1 MYCQLLEEAVH
12 QLKHHKKITR
22 PEAHVDIGVTAILPK
37 QYIPNDR
44 QRLDVYRRLTRCGDV
59 ETVIALQKDVT
70 DAYGEMPRQA
80 IVLFALTELRLLS
93 GYFGIDKII
102 KKEPDVVFDVA
113 DAQRASFALT
123 GAPGRLTVVDERTVY
138 LRMPPTFLEPE
149 TLLLALCN
157 LMRGARK
164 REAAAASTPAVPTPV
179 VANA

>member
-1 MYCQLLEEAVH
+1 
-12 QLKHHKKITR
+12 
-22 PEAHVDIGVTAILPK
+22 
-37 QYIPNDR
+37 
-44 QRLDVYRRLTRCGDV
+44 V
-59 ETVIALQKDVT
+59 ETVMALQKDVT

-93 GYFGIDKII
+93 GHFGIDKII

-157 LMRGARK
+157 LMRSARK
-164 REAAAASTPAVPTPV
+164 REAAAPV
-179 VANA
+179 APVATTV